1 MDLSFKIYVPTMRGS
16 RRHAFHTCEKSICEG
31 SPSILEELCGCF
43 CLLDLT
49 VGTVVT
55 ELGNLMQQE
64 QLDPRGQVAALSLQ
78 CSSCVSNVGGITSH
92 LKALVEQRLTLL
104 TSNNS
109 SCLTALSW
117 DMVFSSL
124 WTQTETLAPFG
135 S

>member
-1 MDLSFKIYVPTMRGS
+1 MIELDVLDSACFNVEKRIQRLIRKNEMLEWICHLRSTYPTMRGS

-92 LKALVEQRLTLL
+92 LKA
-104 TSNNS
+104 
-109 SCLTALSW
+109 
-117 DMVFSSL
+117 
-124 WTQTETLAPFG
+124 
-135 S
+135 